1 MGRGEPNQIEPRDVP
16 PAGEDARSRHAVPA
30 GHQFAGYALAI
41 ERLERT
47 RPDAYGAGGVGAR
60 RHPVNDAH
68 RHAVYAGAMA
78 RQQRLYDQLIRGKA

>member
-41 ERLERT
+41 ERLERA

-60 RHPVNDAH
+60 RHPVNDAVRDH
-68 RHAVYAGAMA
+68 
-78 RQQRLYDQLIRGKA
+78 